1 MAIPSI
7 AKAPWASAIVRR
19 TSAPR
24 AASAAPYANASI
36 DSGIATMAQTSRP
49 AEDGGEPGAARDVRA
64 DGRSSPSARARASI
78 GKRMSVTLKRSWYG
92 RNAKVWHSL

>member
-1 MAIPSI
+1 M
-7 AKAPWASAIVRR
+7 RR

-24 AASAAPYANASI
+24 AASALPYAKASI
-36 DSGIATMAQTSRP
+36 DSGIATMTPTSSP
-49 AEDGGEPGAARDVRA
+49 AEDGGEARAPRRRRRA
-64 DGRSSPSARARASI
+64 PPSSSPSARARASI